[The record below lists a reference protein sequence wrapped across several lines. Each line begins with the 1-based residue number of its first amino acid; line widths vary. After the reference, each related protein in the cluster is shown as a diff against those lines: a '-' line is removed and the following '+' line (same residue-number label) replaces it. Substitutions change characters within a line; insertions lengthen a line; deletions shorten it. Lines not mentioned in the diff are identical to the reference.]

1 MNQEIVKALFDY
13 VDGGLYWKHS
23 RGSNAKA
30 GNRAGRL
37 LGTGYRSI
45 HVSGRRYQ
53 EHRLV
58 YLWHHGVMPNQV
70 DHINRIKS
78 DNRIENLRVADH
90 STNQMNTVDRKNQ
103 SGFRGVRF
111 VPKTG
116 RWAVRIYKNG
126 KEIRIGTFAT
136 PEEAGA
142 AYKGAAKNMFGDF
155 AG

>member
-13 VDGGLYWKHS
+13 VDGGMYWKHS

-30 GNRAGRL
+30 GTRAGRL
-37 LGTGYRSI
+37 LRTGYRSI

-58 YLWHHGVMPNQV
+58 YLWHNGFIPKQV
-70 DHINRIKS
+70 DHINRVKS
-78 DNRIENLRVADH
+78 DNRIENLRAADH
-90 STNQMNTVDRKNQ
+90 STNQMNTDTGGSQ
-103 SGFRGVRF
+103 SGLRGVRLG
-111 VPKTG
+111 PKTG
-116 RWAVRIYKNG
+116 RWAARIYWNG

-136 PEEAGA
+136 PEEASA
-142 AYKGAAKNMFGDF
+142 AYKEAAKNMFGDF